1 MLSSWSVKDLEA
13 LLPPSSPQLAY
24 YLCRTYGGQEGFHR
38 HYSLV
43 WRWQDVDV
51 VWREHVPP
59 GWSLSMDNVD
69 PDLFSQSISLD
80 SLMCPAI
87 AAQGQ
92 LFHPCIKSLHIT
104 PASRPRCQSCYH
116 ETCGTCFFP
125 KQTLWINHGPSR
137 WDADWEMHTHTNQMG
152 GSRNQPVIRKGEWME
167 VSHYGGVDNAWGAT
181 WFYAAR
187 GSGLWY
193 YTGDTLVA
201 NDIVDIARYFNVS
214 LQIPNSDFVD
224 RLQRDNAVVD
234 KSTLLQKV
242 MEPVLSNSGI
252 NTVITLKHQD
262 PGRPYRTKEIISFPG
277 MENGR
282 VRSMVPAADLK
293 RCPKLPNRVML
304 HWGWGTEET
313 RRECRWC
320 AKQNAV
326 DCRDPN
332 ETSHTRCS
340 VYL

>member
-1 MLSSWSVKDLEA
+1 M
-13 LLPPSSPQLAY
+13 
-24 YLCRTYGGQEGFHR
+24 
-38 HYSLV
+38 
-43 WRWQDVDV
+43 
-51 VWREHVPP
+51 
-59 GWSLSMDNVD
+59 
-69 PDLFSQSISLD
+69 
-80 SLMCPAI
+80 
-87 AAQGQ
+87 
-92 LFHPCIKSLHIT
+92 
-104 PASRPRCQSCYH
+104 
-116 ETCGTCFFP
+116 
-125 KQTLWINHGPSR
+125 
-137 WDADWEMHTHTNQMG
+137 
-152 GSRNQPVIRKGEWME
+152 
-167 VSHYGGVDNAWGAT
+167 
-181 WFYAAR
+181 
-187 GSGLWY
+187 WY

-214 LQIPNSDFVD
+214 LQIPHSDFVD